1 MEEKAAVTAVEAT
14 AAENKFNIRTLKGG
28 IRMKITYVAR
38 KVTLRDNFK
47 ERVERKLKKLEKIF
61 SDSAEATVVVTL
73 EKNRQ
78 TVEITIRDNAMVY
91 RAESTM
97 PEMNDALDKVVDM
110 LSRQLRKH
118 KTRLSKRLKAGSL
131 DDLFAE
137 EILPDEAEDE
147 LSIVRKKQIPLK
159 PISVEEAIL
168 QMEMTGHKFY
178 MFTNS
183 DSGDINVVYVRDDGA
198 YGLLEPSAV
207 G

>member
-1 MEEKAAVTAVEAT
+1 
-14 AAENKFNIRTLKGG
+14 
-28 IRMKITYVAR
+28 MKITYVAR